1 MRETTKGSSSEFIG
15 YRMPQHEQNWPPSVN
30 ESTSRFPG
38 KSNSFQ
44 TSCIFLFAIAQWNV
58 EEKDTTMSRAA
69 KGKGESRG
77 KNKKNRKMCWGVRQ
91 RIDRQLFKL
100 RFEAIANVFFIK
112 AGTCIKKRKPSFQHD
127 AWQSLV
133 WQRLLYS
140 KSASAWSSASTSRF
154 HKGIFFFSWQSG
166 TLSFFFEPIFFLVC
180 LSVCFF
186 TNDYLPLLIFP
197 WAKIFPY
204 AKSFHVWIL

>member
-1 MRETTKGSSSEFIG
+1 MKVHQDFQGKVTHSRQVLFFYSRSLSG
-15 YRMPQHEQNWPPSVN
+15 
-30 ESTSRFPG
+30 TSRR
-38 KSNSFQ
+38 KTQ
-44 TSCIFLFAIAQWNV
+44 QWA
-58 EEKDTTMSRAA
+58 ELPKAKAKAAA
-69 KGKGESRG
+69 KI
-77 KNKKNRKMCWGVRQ
+77 KKNRKMCWGVRQ

-197 WAKIFPY
+197 WARIFPY

>member
-38 KSNSFQ
+38 KSISFQ
-44 TSCIFLFAIAQWNV
+44 TSFIFLFAIAQWNV
-58 EEKDTTMSRAA
+58 EEKDTIMSRAA

-77 KNKKNRKMCWGVRQ
+77 KNKKKTAKCAEESDNES
-91 RIDRQLFKL
+91 IDSFSNYDSRQLLMF
-100 RFEAIANVFFIK
+100 FFIK

-166 TLSFFFEPIFFLVC
+166 TLSFFFVKLVKHPEEVYD
-180 LSVCFF
+180 SK
-186 TNDYLPLLIFP
+186 TKRIG
-197 WAKIFPY
+197 I
-204 AKSFHVWIL
+204 

>member
-1 MRETTKGSSSEFIG
+1 MKVH
-15 YRMPQHEQNWPPSVN
+15 QD
-30 ESTSRFPG
+30 FPG
-38 KSNSFQ
+38 KVTHSRQVLFFYSRSLSG
-44 TSCIFLFAIAQWNV
+44 TSRRKTQQWA
-58 EEKDTTMSRAA
+58 ELPKAKAKAAA
-69 KGKGESRG
+69 KIKKTAKCAEESD
-77 KNKKNRKMCWGVRQ
+77 NES
-91 RIDRQLFKL
+91 IDSFSNYDSRQLL
-100 RFEAIANVFFIK
+100 MSFFIEV
-112 AGTCIKKRKPSFQHD
+112 GTCIKKRKPSFQHD

-204 AKSFHVWIL
+204 AKSFHVLIL

>member
-1 MRETTKGSSSEFIG
+1 MKRQKVRLVNLSGIG
-15 YRMPQHEQNWPPSVN
+15 CR
-30 ESTSRFPG
+30 STSKIDLQASMKVHQDFPG
-38 KSNSFQ
+38 KVTHSRQVLFFYSRSLSG
-44 TSCIFLFAIAQWNV
+44 TSRRKTQQWA
-58 EEKDTTMSRAA
+58 ELPKAKAKAAA
-69 KGKGESRG
+69 KI
-77 KNKKNRKMCWGVRQ
+77 KKNRKMCWGVRQ

-166 TLSFFFEPIFFLVC
+166 TLSFFFVKLVKHPEEVYD
-180 LSVCFF
+180 SK
-186 TNDYLPLLIFP
+186 TKRIG
-197 WAKIFPY
+197 I
-204 AKSFHVWIL
+204 